1 MKPTELMRV
10 LNTAGRGTVLTET
23 RLRRHRN
30 RAGYTIGDARTIN
43 LFRYAAWL
51 TLEHFAPKEPPLDYA
66 EQKRRQAQRNAELV
80 RAAQDIGELPPVAD
94 PQRKT
99 AAQQSFRTFCETYFA
114 EVFYLPW
121 SDDHL
126 RVIDKIER
134 AVRTGG
140 LFAMACPRG
149 MGKTVLCQTA
159 VLWAALTGATPFVT
173 LIAASAD
180 RAKDL
185 LENIKTWL
193 ETNPLLQADFPRYA
207 TPSSAWSGS
216 PTAKRDRSIRAKGP
230 STAGRASYVRV
241 PHQNHGP

>member
-159 VLWAALTGATPFVT
+159 VLWAALTNHFAPTSGSNPIPSQSAPTAPKNAVT
-173 LIAASAD
+173 APNANNAVAPAAASPANLS
-180 RAKDL
+180 AT
-185 LENIKTWL
+185 IH
-193 ETNPLLQADFPRYA
+193 PLR
-207 TPSSAWSGS
+207 
-216 PTAKRDRSIRAKGP
+216 
-230 STAGRASYVRV
+230 
-241 PHQNHGP
+241 